1 MNCLVSLVWNI
12 VPGLVWLGFPTFT
25 VDWDIP
31 LYLIQDG
38 LVWSGLMQQ
47 IALRVFIAID
57 ADADPTTMVKMQ
69 SGATMYG
76 MGMIQASIFNLIS
89 ITVFFM

>member
-1 MNCLVSLVWNI
+1 
-12 VPGLVWLGFPTFT
+12 

-38 LVWSGLMQQ
+38 LVWYGLIWSGLIWSGLVWQVV
-47 IALRVFIAID
+47 LRVFIGIY

-69 SGATMYG
+69 SSAMMYG

-89 ITVFFM
+89 TTMFFM